1 MEWLKKCDVQL
12 QKLLWWL
19 VFRSLTYKE
28 KKILTNV
35 LKVLIYEIFLKT
47 SYEKKKKT
55 IIILEHMGLFTTKS
69 TPHPSWRH

>member
-1 MEWLKKCDVQL
+1 MEWLKKCNVQL

-47 SYEKKKKT
+47 SYEKKKKNNYY
-55 IIILEHMGLFTTKS
+55 LGAHGFV
-69 TPHPSWRH
+69 HN

>member
-1 MEWLKKCDVQL
+1 MEWLKKCNVQL

-47 SYEKKKKT
+47 SYEEKKKQ
-55 IIILEHMGLFTTKS
+55 
-69 TPHPSWRH
+69 